1 MMSNLSTMKPQES
14 DSLQTERRS
23 GIDTSA
29 EMLDEAEFG
38 PCVYV
43 TEFRNALRKTKR
55 VSVTV
60 LQGDFV
66 QFEFENGHVGD
77 LADNSAEYT
86 FRLSTPGGQAMVL
99 NGEEVE
105 NVALTIVGDWE
116 MNELVNAMREFVALA
131 AERPELVGP
140 PHR

>member
-1 MMSNLSTMKPQES
+1 MMSKLATMKPQES

-23 GIDTSA
+23 GMDPSA

-38 PCVYV
+38 LRVHV
-43 TEFRNALRKTKR
+43 EEFRNALRKTKQVR
-55 VSVTV
+55 VSI
-60 LQGDFV
+60 LQNDFV
-66 QFEFENGHVGD
+66 KFEFKNRHVGD

-105 NVALTIVGDWE
+105 KIELTIVGDWE
-116 MNELVNAMREFVALA
+116 MNELVKAMRVFVALA
-131 AERPELVGP
+131 AERPEL
-140 PHR
+140 